1 MWNLQH
7 VVSKVEFQL
16 KDFVHHSSGH
26 YTVPDKYSQTFHIA
40 FNAFI
45 AIKSNGLFLHWVYFS
60 SCGLFMFFKFFYS
73 LYKCDFPLDRIDLV
87 ETIPLWMDYGTN
99 ATFGVPLYKA
109 WKDLLSTATQQ
120 VDIASFYW
128 SLTGEDIGVKSS
140 TDQFVSSDPAI

>member
-1 MWNLQH
+1 M
-7 VVSKVEFQL
+7 
-16 KDFVHHSSGH
+16 HSLPSN
-26 YTVPDKYSQTFHIA
+26 QT
-40 FNAFI
+40 
-45 AIKSNGLFLHWVYFS
+45 GYFS
-60 SCGLFMFFKFFYS
+60 IECIFPVVVCSCFFYFFYS